1 MGGIDG
7 CILLLNVLLV
17 ISIKFYNAFISS
29 TVNALSSRCTTFM
42 SIIGDLYISYT
53 PHRRCLWNLE
63 TEGEARGFQI
73 P

>member
-1 MGGIDG
+1 MWVVLDP
-7 CILLLNVLLV
+7 VQTLLV
-17 ISIKFYNAFISS
+17 DSLK
-29 TVNALSSRCTTFM
+29 VH
-42 SIIGDLYISYT
+42 ISYT